1 MIRDAEPRDAAELAR
16 VHVTSW
22 QTAYRGLIN
31 QAFLDAM
38 TIESRIER
46 WDTLLSH
53 VRGRVLV
60 TEADGKVAGFCSVG
74 PADADGWGEV
84 YAIYLAP
91 EHWGVGLGRGLLE
104 AGEKALGE
112 NGHGRAQLWV
122 LSTNARARAFYQRQG
137 WTLGRPIRI
146 ENIGGSD
153 VTEVRY
159 EKPLTEL

>member
-22 QTAYRGLIN
+22 QSAYRGMIN

-38 TIESRIER
+38 TIDSRIER
-46 WDTLLSH
+46 WDALLSH

-60 TEADGKVAGFCSVG
+60 TVVAGEVAGFCSVG
-74 PADADGWGEV
+74 PADADGLGEV

-112 NGHGRAQLWV
+112 NGHHRALLWV
-122 LSTNARARAFYQRQG
+122 LSTNERARAFYQRQG

-159 EKPLTEL
+159 EKPLTGL

>member
-1 MIRDAEPRDAAELAR
+1 VIRDAEPRDAAELAR

-22 QTAYRGLIN
+22 QSAYRGLIN

-38 TIESRIER
+38 TIEGRIER
-46 WDTLLSH
+46 WDALLSH

-60 TEADGKVAGFCSVG
+60 TEVEGEVAGFCSVG
-74 PADADGWGEV
+74 PADADGLGEV

-91 EHWGVGLGRGLLE
+91 EHWGVGLGRDLLE
-104 AGEKALGE
+104 AGERALGE
-112 NGHGRAQLWV
+112 NGHHLALLWV
-122 LSTNARARAFYQRQG
+122 LSTNERARTFYERQG

-159 EKPLTEL
+159 EKPLTGL